1 MDHRTRPLLLMLLCA
16 VLAAP
21 LLAVCSQVHDE
32 DAGGD
37 RPVDA
42 DSGVSEEVLEA
53 VGADGTVL
61 LFRHALTDRSASD
74 ADPTARGGCDQQ
86 RNLSAEG
93 VQQAAL
99 VGQRLDALGVEV
111 QDVFASPFC
120 RTLDTAEAM
129 TGRVEPTDALLS
141 LTAALDQ
148 SGQERIV
155 EAGVAL
161 IAQQVAADGVTV
173 MVTHTQNIE
182 ALTDLTVEEGD
193 AVVLVDDGTGQ
204 PVVVD
209 VVPAADW

>member
-1 MDHRTRPLLLMLLCA
+1 MLLCA

-42 DSGVSEEVLEA
+42 DSGVSDEVLEA

-120 RTLDTAEAM
+120 RTVDTAEAM
-129 TGRVEPTDALLS
+129 TGEVTTTDAFLS
-141 LTAALDQ
+141 LTAALDAA
-148 SGQERIV
+148 GADAIT
-155 EAGVAL
+155 EAGRAL
-161 IAQQVAADGVTV
+161 IAEQLESADVTV
-173 MVTHTQNIE
+173 VVTHTQNIE
-182 ALTDLTVEEGD
+182 ALAGVTVGEGD
-193 AVVLVDDGTGQ
+193 AA
-204 PVVVD
+204 VVD
-209 VVPAADW
+209 AGGLVGVIHADEW